1 MEITTMLAS
10 NDVVEHK
17 NPKEVTTTAMKVFFN
32 ITRSWGLKAQE
43 EKVLLGEPANST
55 FYKWRNGEGPAL
67 SRDTLERVSYV
78 MGIYKALRLLFP
90 TEEQANAWPRKPSRD
105 FGNES
110 ALNVMLKGSVTNLS
124 DVRRYLD
131 GMRG

>member
-1 MEITTMLAS
+1 MLSAKDIL
-10 NDVVEHK
+10 NEKD
-17 NPKEVTTTAMKVFFN
+17 PKAVTKTAMKVFFN
-32 ITRSWGLKAQE
+32 ITSAWGLKPQE
-43 EKVLLGEPANST
+43 EKTLLGDPPNST

-78 MGIYKALRLLFP
+78 LGIYKALRLLFP
-90 TEEQANAWPRKPSRD
+90 TEEQAIAWPKKTSRD
-105 FGNES
+105 FAGQS
-110 ALNVMLKGSVTNLS
+110 ALTVMLGGSITDLA